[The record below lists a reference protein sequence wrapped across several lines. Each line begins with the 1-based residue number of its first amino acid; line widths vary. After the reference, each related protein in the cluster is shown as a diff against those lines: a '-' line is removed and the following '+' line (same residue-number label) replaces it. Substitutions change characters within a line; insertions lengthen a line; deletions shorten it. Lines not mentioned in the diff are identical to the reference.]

1 MTSHEVAFATQHNNN
16 YYVYRVYDFDQT
28 SHVGKLYVR
37 RGAIEA
43 AFRRTAVPY
52 RVMPTSVITLASQR
66 D

>member
-1 MTSHEVAFATQHNNN
+1 MRMGLRQSFGATFK
-16 YYVYRVYDFDQT
+16 YYVYRVYDCDQT

-43 AFRRTAVPY
+43 AFRRTAMPY
-52 RVMPTSVITLASQR
+52 RVMPTSVITLASQL